1 MKAAALDLLTQSKA
15 NYKTMD
21 NKRNRRPHNDTL
33 GNMFKDILN
42 SYTINWKDGTA
53 TTKSPAG
60 QIVTYKNK

>member
-1 MKAAALDLLTQSKA
+1 
-15 NYKTMD
+15 MD